1 MKKIF
6 IVLTISAFCFVC
18 IYGQGIPETINYQGL
33 LKDTSG
39 VVVPNGNYS
48 ITFKLYDSES
58 GGAELWTETKII
70 NVIDG
75 IVNTRLGNLT
85 PIPSSIF
92 AGMNWLGITVET
104 GIELTPRIALSSV
117 PYSFM
122 SINVPDGSITENKI
136 ADVQVVKSLN
146 GIKDDVTLIAG
157 SNITITPGA
166 NNITISSTGGAS
178 GIGGNGTTNY
188 LSKFT
193 GTTSI
198 GNSVFYETEGKI
210 GLGTTSPDHSLTIN
224 STPTAGLG
232 LKISRDNGGLGI
244 ALLEDSQP
252 SGLRGWSF
260 NLYQQK
266 LSIITTQDNGFST
279 IKSLIT
285 FDRNGNIGVGTT
297 NPDYPLQVIS
307 NRRYAG
313 YFVTDS
319 VSSSTHAVHGEI
331 TGSGNG
337 SSIGVYGKSAP
348 ADGWGFGGS
357 FIGGYMGVSGTVINP
372 SGTGL
377 YYGVVGAVSGGSSP
391 AGSRY
396 GVWGTADGTGTGTRV
411 GVVGSAAGG
420 TTNWGGYFSGNVNVT
435 GTISKGG
442 GSFKIDH
449 PLDPAN
455 KYLYHSFV
463 ESPDMKNI
471 YDGTVITDASGF
483 ATVTLPDWFEA
494 LNKDFRYQLTVI
506 GEFAQAIIA
515 EKINNN
521 QFTIR
526 TDKPNVEVCW
536 LITGIRKDAFAEKY
550 RITVEELKQGDEA
563 GKYLYPDAYNM
574 PEEMGVDYDLITRFK
589 EKNRD

>member
-1 MKKIF
+1 
-6 IVLTISAFCFVC
+6 
-18 IYGQGIPETINYQGL
+18 Q
-33 LKDTSG
+33 
-39 VVVPNGNYS
+39 
-48 ITFKLYDSES
+48 
-58 GGAELWTETKII
+58 
-70 NVIDG
+70 
-75 IVNTRLGNLT
+75 
-85 PIPSSIF
+85 
-92 AGMNWLGITVET
+92 
-104 GIELTPRIALSSV
+104 IA
-117 PYSFM
+117 
-122 SINVPDGSITENKI
+122 N
-136 ADVQVVKSLN
+136 AQVVKSLN
-146 GIKDDVTLIAG
+146 GIRDDVSLVAG

-198 GNSVFYETEGKI
+198 SNSVFYETEGKV

-266 LSIITTQDNGFST
+266 LSIITAQDNGFST

-285 FDRNGNIGVGTT
+285 FDRDGNIGIGTT

-307 NRRYAG
+307 NRRYSG

-337 SSIGVYGKSAP
+337 SAIGVYGKSAP

-377 YYGVVGAVSGGSSP
+377 YYGVVGAVSGGSNP

-396 GVWGTADGTGTGTRV
+396 GIWGTADGIGTGTRV

-455 KYLYHSFV
+455 KYLYHSFI

-506 GEFAQAIIA
+506 GDFAQAIISK
-515 EKINNN
+515 KISNN

-536 LITGIRKDAFAEKY
+536 LITGVRKDAFAEKY
-550 RITVEELKQGDEA
+550 RIPVEELKQGDEA

-574 PEEMGVDYDLITRFK
+574 PEEMGIDYDLINRFK

>member
-1 MKKIF
+1 MFDKSLPKETEMKKIF
-6 IVLTISAFCFVC
+6 FVLTMSAFMVVS

-39 VVVPNGNYS
+39 VIVPNGNYS

-58 GGAELWTETKII
+58 GGTELWSETKLVH
-70 NVIDG
+70 VIDG

-85 PIPSSIF
+85 SIPASIF
-92 AGMNWLGITVET
+92 AGMTWLGITIET

-122 SINVPDGSITENKI
+122 SINLPDSSITETKI
-136 ADVQVVKSLN
+136 ANAQVVKSLN
-146 GIKDDVTLIAG
+146 GIRDDVSLVAG
-157 SNITITPGA
+157 TNITLTPSG
-166 NNITISSTGGAS
+166 NNITISSTGG
-178 GIGGNGTTNY
+178 GGTIGGNGTENYIPIFTNN
-188 LSKFT
+188 
-193 GTTSI
+193 TTI
-198 GNSVFYETEGKI
+198 GNSNLFQKSNNI
-210 GLGTTSPDHSLTIN
+210 GIGTTD
-224 STPTAGLG
+224 
-232 LKISRDNGGLGI
+232 
-244 ALLEDSQP
+244 
-252 SGLRGWSF
+252 
-260 NLYQQK
+260 
-266 LSIITTQDNGFST
+266 
-279 IKSLIT
+279 
-285 FDRNGNIGVGTT
+285 
-297 NPDYPLQVIS
+297 PDYPFQVIS

-313 YFVTDS
+313 YFLTDS
-319 VSSSTHAVHGEI
+319 VSSTTHALHGEV
-331 TGSGNG
+331 TGLGN
-337 SSIGVYGKSAP
+337 SDAVGVYGKSAP

-372 SGTGL
+372 SGTGM
-377 YYGVVGAVSGGSSP
+377 YYGVVGAVTGDSSP

-396 GVWGTADGTGTGTRV
+396 GIWGTADGTGTGTRV

-435 GTISKGG
+435 GSISKGG

-471 YDGTVITDASGF
+471 YDGTVITDASGL

-506 GEFAQAIIA
+506 GDFAKAIISK
-515 EKINNN
+515 KISNN

-536 LITGIRKDAFAEKY
+536 LITGVRKDAFAEKH
-550 RITVEELKQGDEA
+550 RIPVEELKQGDEA

-574 PEEMGVDYDLITRFK
+574 PEEMGIDYDLINRFK

>member
-6 IVLTISAFCFVC
+6 FVLTMSAFMVVS

-58 GGAELWTETKII
+58 GGTELWSETKLVY
-70 NVIDG
+70 VIDG

-85 PIPSSIF
+85 SIPASIF
-92 AGMNWLGITVET
+92 AGMTWLGITIET

-122 SINVPDGSITENKI
+122 SINVPDSSITETKI
-136 ADVQVVKSLN
+136 ANAQVVKSLN
-146 GIKDDVTLIAG
+146 GIMDDVSLVAG
-157 SNITITPGA
+157 TNITLTPSG

-198 GNSVFYETEGKI
+198 SNSVFYETEGKI

-260 NLYQQK
+260 NLFQQK
-266 LSIITTQDNGFST
+266 FSIITTQDNGYST
-279 IKSLIT
+279 IRSLIT
-285 FDRNGNIGVGTT
+285 FNRNGNIGIGTT
-297 NPDYPLQVIS
+297 NPEYPLQVIS
-307 NRRYAG
+307 NRKYAG

-337 SSIGVYGKSAP
+337 SAIGVYGKSAP

-396 GVWGTADGTGTGTRV
+396 GIWGTADGTGTGTRV

-506 GEFAQAIIA
+506 GDFAQAIISK
-515 EKINNN
+515 KISNN

-536 LITGIRKDAFAEKY
+536 LITGVRKDAFAEKH
-550 RITVEELKQGDEA
+550 RIPVEELKQGDEA
-563 GKYLYPDAYNM
+563 GKYLYPDAHNM
-574 PEEMGVDYDLITRFK
+574 PEEMGIDYDIINRFK
-589 EKNRD
+589 EKIRD

>member
-6 IVLTISAFCFVC
+6 FVLTMSAFMVVS

-39 VVVPNGNYS
+39 VIVPNGNYS

-58 GGAELWTETKII
+58 GGTELWSETKLVY
-70 NVIDG
+70 VIDG

-85 PIPSSIF
+85 SIPASIF
-92 AGMNWLGITVET
+92 AGMTWLGITIET
-104 GIELTPRIALSSV
+104 GIELTPRIVLSSV
-117 PYSFM
+117 PYSFISM
-122 SINVPDGSITENKI
+122 NVPDGSITDTKI
-136 ADVQVVKSLN
+136 ANAQVVKSLN
-146 GIKDDVTLIAG
+146 GIKDYVTLIAG
-157 SNITITPGA
+157 TNITLTPSG

-198 GNSVFYETEGKI
+198 SNSVFYETEGKI
-210 GLGTTSPDHSLTIN
+210 GLGTTSPDYSLTIN

-285 FDRNGNIGVGTT
+285 FDRNGNIGIGTT

-307 NRRYAG
+307 NRRYSG

-337 SSIGVYGKSAP
+337 SAIGVYGKSAP

-377 YYGVVGAVSGGSSP
+377 YYGVVGAVSGGSNP

-396 GVWGTADGTGTGTRV
+396 GIWGTADGTGTGTRV

-506 GEFAQAIIA
+506 GDFAQAIISK
-515 EKINNN
+515 KISNN

-536 LITGIRKDAFAEKY
+536 LITGVRKDVFAEKY
-550 RITVEELKQGDEA
+550 RIPVEELKQGDEA

-574 PEEMGVDYDLITRFK
+574 PEEMGIDYDLINRFK